1 MSLDVRTV
9 TRSEIADW
17 MKAVGTGFLTPAA
30 EKPGEELVADRFG
43 DADLSRMQGV
53 FDDGRCVATFRS
65 FAQQLTVVGGATVTA
80 DAVTGVT
87 VTPTHR
93 RRGLLSRMM
102 ATDLA
107 AAKERGEVVA
117 SLIAAEYPIYG
128 RYGFGPASWTAE
140 WEIAVP
146 RTGLDPRRSG
156 QPADGGRIELV
167 DGADVRKTGPEV
179 HAALAARQPGIVGRS
194 ERWWRTHTGVAPRA
208 EHETWTEPFYVVHRA
223 ANGEADG
230 LLVYGVDDKWGD
242 SKQPLNTAS
251 VRDMI
256 VLNPAAERALWHYLC
271 SVDWITTVRSGYR
284 APDDLLPLLLPD
296 PRAARMITNA
306 DWLWLRM
313 LDVPRALEARTYA
326 VEASLVLDVRDA
338 AGLAGGRFL
347 LDASD
352 SGARC
357 TPTTR
362 SADLALDVAE
372 LSTLYLGDESVRR
385 LVDLGRVEELRPGAA
400 TTADAVFRT
409 GRRPWCPDVF

>member
-1 MSLDVRTV
+1 MSLDVRPV

-17 MKAVGTGFLTPAA
+17 MKAVGTGFLIPAA
-30 EKPGEELVADRFG
+30 EKPGEDLVADRFG
-43 DADLSRMQGV
+43 DTDLSRMQGV
-53 FDDGRCVATFRS
+53 FDAGRCVATFRS

-80 DAVTGVT
+80 DAITGVT

-107 AAKERGEVVA
+107 AAKERGEAVA

-128 RYGFGPASWTAE
+128 RYGFGPAAWTAE
-140 WEIAVP
+140 WEVSVP
-146 RTGLDPRRSG
+146 RAGLDPRRSG
-156 QPADGGRIELV
+156 QPAGGGRVEMV
-167 DGADVRKTGPEV
+167 DGAEIRKTGPEV
-179 HAALAARQPGIVGRS
+179 HAALAARQPGVVGRG
-194 ERWWRTHTGVAPRA
+194 ERWWRTRTGVAPRA
-208 EHETWTEPFYVVHRA
+208 AHETWTEPFYVVHRA
-223 ANGEADG
+223 ADGTVDG

-251 VRDMI
+251 VRDLI
-256 VLNPAAERALWHYLC
+256 AANPAAERALWHYLC
-271 SVDWITTVRSGYR
+271 SVDWITAVRSGYR
-284 APDDLLPLLLPD
+284 GPDDLLPLLLPD
-296 PRAARMITNA
+296 PRAARIVTA
-306 DWLWLRM
+306 TDWLWLRM
-313 LDVPRALEARTYA
+313 LDVPRALEARTYGA
-326 VEASLVLDVRDA
+326 EASLVLEVRDE

-347 LDASD
+347 LDASP

-362 SADLALDVAE
+362 SADLALGVGE

-385 LVDLGRVEELRPGAA
+385 LVDLGRAEELRAGAA
-400 TTADAVFRT
+400 ATADAVFRA

>member
-9 TRSEIADW
+9 TASEFPEW
-17 MKAVGTGFLTPAA
+17 MRAVGTGFLTAG
-30 EKPGEELVADRFG
+30 KGPGEELVADRLA
-43 DADLSRMQGV
+43 DVDLSRAQGV
-53 FDDGRCVATFRS
+53 FDAGRCVATFRS
-65 FAQQLTVVGGATVTA
+65 FTQQLTVVGGSTVAA
-80 DAVTGVT
+80 DAITAVT

-107 AAKERGEVVA
+107 AAKERGDLVA

-128 RYGFGPASWTAE
+128 RYGFGPAAWSAV
-140 WEIAVP
+140 WEVSVH

-156 QPADGGRIELV
+156 QPAGGGRIEMV
-167 DGADVRKTGPEV
+167 DGADIRKIGPEV
-179 HAALAARQPGIVGRS
+179 HAALAGRQPGVVTRG
-194 ERWWRTHTGVAPRA
+194 ERWWRRQTGVAPRPD
-208 EHETWTEPFYVVHRA
+208 HEKWTEPFYVVHRA
-223 ANGEADG
+223 ADGEIDG
-230 LLVYGVDDKWGD
+230 LMAYSTDDKWGD
-242 SKQPLNTAS
+242 AKQPLNTAS

-256 VLNPAAERALWHYLC
+256 ALNPAAERALWHYLC
-271 SVDWITTVRSGYR
+271 SVDWITAVRSGYR

-296 PRAARMITNA
+296 PRAARLVTNA

-313 LDVPRALEARTYA
+313 LDVPRALEARTYG
-326 VEASLVLDVRDA
+326 VEASLVLEVRDD

-347 LDASD
+347 LDAST

-357 TPTTR
+357 VPTTR

-372 LSTLYLGDESVRR
+372 LATLYLGDESVRR
-385 LVDLGRVEELRPGAA
+385 LVDLGRAEELRAGAA